1 MKKNLKNALDDQAMD
16 KVVGGVGAAVMNE
29 TMGVNVKETMGV
41 IVKEAMGVN
50 VKEIKGVNVA
60 ETMGTNL
67 KEINNKGTGAVSA
80 ENVDDLIRNAK

>member
-29 TMGVNVKETMGV
+29 TMGVN
-41 IVKEAMGVN
+41 VKEAMGVN